1 MSGRHRASRATSSYP
16 RTARV
21 NQVLREVI
29 ADELERL
36 ADVDERL
43 RLVTVTGVDTAPDL
57 AHATVWFSSLSAE
70 VAAALSTGRVQLQR
84 AIGRQVRLKRT
95 PHLVFAADPGVAAG
109 QRVDDIL
116 RQLHGSG
123 GSGADPG
130 ADQDHGSAPRR

>member
-1 MSGRHRASRATSSYP
+1 MSGRRRDSRASSAYP

-57 AHATVWFSSLSAE
+57 AHATVWFSSLSDE
-70 VAAALSTGRVQLQR
+70 VAAALDAGRAQLQR

-95 PHLVFAADPGVAAG
+95 PHLEFAADPGVAHG
-109 QRVDDIL
+109 QRVEDIL
-116 RQLHGSG
+116 RQLHHSA
-123 GSGADPG
+123 GAEPG
-130 ADQDHGSAPRR
+130 PDQAHGTAPRG